1 MYFPMLNHSKFMIG
15 MYFYKVENKLI
26 LQDFVKVSSRNLVK
40 VTSQRLS
47 KT

>member
-1 MYFPMLNHSKFMIG
+1 MIG